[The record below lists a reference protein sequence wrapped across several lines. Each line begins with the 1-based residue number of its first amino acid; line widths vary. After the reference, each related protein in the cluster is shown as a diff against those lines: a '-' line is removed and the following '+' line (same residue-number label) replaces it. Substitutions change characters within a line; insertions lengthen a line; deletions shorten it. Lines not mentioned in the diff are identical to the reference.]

1 MSPFHCQTEGR
12 HFLFV
17 GAAQGMHHDLLPQ
30 LHHGAAAAAHHRGAP
45 LSRHLSYSV
54 TPLTAI
60 PERSS
65 KCHPTIA
72 SPMQPAIVAPSATT

>member
-12 HFLFV
+12 HFLFI
-17 GAAQGMHHDLLPQ
+17 GAAQGMHCDLLPQ
-30 LHHGAAAAAHHRGAP
+30 LHHAVAVAAYQRGTP
-45 LSRHLSYSV
+45 LSRHLPYSV

-65 KCHPTIA
+65 KNQPTSA
-72 SPMQPAIVAPSATT
+72 RPMQPAIVAPSATT